1 MNINK
6 FTQEQQKQ
14 INKIFIKLSEGTLS
28 QKDYLSTE
36 QGFFASDEEKYPFE
50 VGHEVIPELPSSL
63 NRSIQLLYKIIG
75 NPKQEV
81 YMGRW
86 TIMSL
91 ESALKIYNDYLQ
103 NKQKKVFD
111 IAYEY
116 VGMGH
121 IRVLACDLTT
131 NKLFYHVSGG
141 ANGWAREENFKE
153 IIKKNPS
160 NELQYYFTEWFMNIN
175 INTSLNN

>member
-6 FTQEQQKQ
+6 FPNDQQKQ
-14 INKIFIKLSEGTLS
+14 IQKIFTKLTEGSLS
-28 QKDYLSTE
+28 QKDYLSTQ
-36 QGFFASDEEKYPFE
+36 QGFFVNDEKNYPFE

-81 YMGRW
+81 YLGRW

-103 NKQKKVFD
+103 NKQTKVFD

-116 VGMGH
+116 VGLGH

-153 IIKKNPS
+153 IIRRKFFK
-160 NELQYYFTEWFMNIN
+160 IN
-175 INTSLNN
+175 YV